1 MAFQA
6 LCLHWNSIGSPDIC
20 SKFVMQKRLTFTM
33 TFAIRTVIA
42 LRCLRFGTNKQVYQS
57 MSERTSVDSGPKSL
71 ADEESLRLMD
81 TSGLLENEKIRT
93 RINLINEEI
102 KRCLLDED
110 GEPPILYETTRHLI
124 LAGGKRLRS
133 LLLVLC
139 AEAVGGSVVDALP
152 FAVATEFVQTASL
165 IHDDV
170 VDEDNIRRGVETTHK
185 KYGRKMAIIAGDLL
199 VALAIKLIGERSTPE
214 LLTYVAAGGIRMC
227 EGEAADLLLSQDKIQ
242 SYTTDAALEIIRMKT
257 VSFMTAAAKVGAMLG
272 KADKNQIEALIK
284 YSENLGYSFQIRDD
298 ILDIVATQNGTGKTV
313 LSDLRGSRSNYVL
326 AHAVERCSS
335 KQKEEFVRKLNDG
348 DLEYALQ
355 RISESRSV
363 EESIEVSRKFML
375 EAKEAIRGYEF
386 ANEEL
391 LLLLA
396 NFAMKRLF

>member
-1 MAFQA
+1 
-6 LCLHWNSIGSPDIC
+6 
-20 SKFVMQKRLTFTM
+20 
-33 TFAIRTVIA
+33 
-42 LRCLRFGTNKQVYQS
+42 
-57 MSERTSVDSGPKSL
+57 MSERPSIRTGSEPIVEG
-71 ADEESLRLMD
+71 ETTRLMD
-81 TSGLLENEKIRT
+81 TTSLLQNEKIRT

-110 GEPPILYETTRHLI
+110 GEPALLYETTRHLI

-133 LLLVLC
+133 LLLTLC
-139 AEAVGGSVVDALP
+139 CEAVGGTVVDALP

-170 VDEDNIRRGVETTHK
+170 IDEDSLRRGVETTHN

-227 EGEAADLLLSQDKIQ
+227 EGEAADLLMSKNKVQ
-242 SYTTDAALEIIRMKT
+242 SYTTNAALDIIRMKT
-257 VSFMTAAAKVGAMLG
+257 VSFMTSAAKVGAMLG
-272 KADKNQIEALIK
+272 NANENQLEALIK
-284 YSENLGYSFQIRDD
+284 YSERLGYSFQIRDD

-326 AHAVERCSS
+326 AHAIENSTP
-335 KQKEEFVRKLNDG
+335 KQKEEFVQILNEG
-348 DLEYALQ
+348 DVDFALE
-355 RISESRSV
+355 RISECK
-363 EESIEVSRKFML
+363 SIEHSTAIAKEFML
-375 EAKEAIRGYEF
+375 QAKAAIRGF
-386 ANEEL
+386 DFVNEEL

-396 NFAMKRLF
+396 DFAMKRLH

>member
-1 MAFQA
+1 
-6 LCLHWNSIGSPDIC
+6 
-20 SKFVMQKRLTFTM
+20 
-33 TFAIRTVIA
+33 
-42 LRCLRFGTNKQVYQS
+42 
-57 MSERTSVDSGPKSL
+57 MSERPSIRTGSEPIVEG
-71 ADEESLRLMD
+71 ETTRLMD
-81 TSGLLENEKIRT
+81 TTSLLQNEKIRT

-110 GEPPILYETTRHLI
+110 GEPALLYETTRHLI

-133 LLLVLC
+133 LLLTLC
-139 AEAVGGSVVDALP
+139 CEAVGGTVVDALP

-170 VDEDNIRRGVETTHK
+170 IDEDSLRRGVETTHN

-227 EGEAADLLLSQDKIQ
+227 EGEAADLLMSKNKVQ
-242 SYTTDAALEIIRMKT
+242 SYTTNAALDIIRMKT
-257 VSFMTAAAKVGAMLG
+257 VSFMTSAAKVGAMLG
-272 KADKNQIEALIK
+272 NANENQLEALIK
-284 YSENLGYSFQIRDD
+284 YSERLGYSFQIRDD

-326 AHAVERCSS
+326 AHAIENSTP
-335 KQKEEFVRKLNDG
+335 KQKEEFVQILNRG
-348 DLEYALQ
+348 DVDFALE
-355 RISESRSV
+355 RISECK
-363 EESIEVSRKFML
+363 SIEHSTAIAKEFML
-375 EAKEAIRGYEF
+375 QAKAAIRGF
-386 ANEEL
+386 DFVNEEL

-396 NFAMKRLF
+396 DFAMKRLH